1 LDDNLIKGFTHLLK
15 ERRVQLLRF
24 DQLGRRV
31 SGVLAA
37 ALLASA
43 CGVGGSNNAPTA
55 GGDVKLG
62 AIVGLSGIF
71 GAYGPFFQAGMQLAA
86 DKVNADG
93 GVVVGNKKLTLKMIF
108 KDDRSDAQVAIADA
122 IEIIRD
128 QHINVIFGPLAS
140 EAIAAT
146 PVLAQQKVINV
157 SLATEAPDLVG
168 PKYPLL
174 FAILPSTNYRIGAM
188 VAGIQH
194 FYPNTKHVAYVTS
207 NISDRI
213 SAPLATQLEVAGIH
227 IDNYTFPPG
236 TTDISTVATKVVAA
250 KPDLIVVGGNLTEE
264 QNVVNQLTG
273 AGLPKSVP
281 CVCYAAQLP
290 NSFGRPQMF
299 PSAYSPVDPGFQS
312 SPEIDAFKSAFL
324 KQLNAT
330 TAQPFQVG
338 LGLAYYS
345 AIQLVAKA
353 MQQANTTTDVNAI
366 SKAMTEVSLT
376 GFGAKFQWNAGHT
389 ITVPLAMTSVS
400 ASGVATVA
408 QIAP

>member
-1 LDDNLIKGFTHLLK
+1 MHVLSSHK
-15 ERRVQLLRF
+15 V
-24 DQLGRRV
+24 GRGI
-31 SGVLAA
+31 SG
-37 ALLASA
+37 LLAVTFLTVG
-43 CGVGGSNNAPTA
+43 CGVGGSNAPTQ
-55 GGDVKLG
+55 GGDVQFG

-71 GAYGPFFQAGMQLAA
+71 GAYGKYFQAGMQVAA

-93 GVVVGNKKLTLKMIF
+93 GIVVGNKRMTLKMLF
-108 KDDRSDAQVAIADA
+108 KDDRSDAQVAIADS

-146 PVLAQQKVINV
+146 PVLAQQKVINI

-168 PKYPLL
+168 AKYPLL
-174 FAILPSTNYRIGAM
+174 FAILPSTNYRIGAI

-213 SAPLATQLEVAGIH
+213 AVPLTTQLEVAGMDITT
-227 IDNYTFPPG
+227 YSFPPG

-250 KPDLIVVGGNLTEE
+250 HPDLIVVGGNLTEE
-264 QNVVNQLTG
+264 QNVVNQLTA
-273 AGLPKSVP
+273 AGLPKTVP

-299 PSAYSPVDPGFQS
+299 PSAYSPVDPGVQT
-312 SPEIDAFKSAFL
+312 SPEIDAFKAAFL
-324 KQLNAT
+324 KKLGEP
-330 TAQPFQVG
+330 TALSFQVG
-338 LGLAYYS
+338 LGLAYYF
-345 AIQLVAKA
+345 AVQLVAKA

-366 SKAMTEVSLT
+366 AKALTEVSVT
-376 GFGAKFQWNAGHT
+376 GFGAKFQWGSGHT
-389 ITVPLAMTSVS
+389 IQVPLAMTSVS
-400 ASGVATVA
+400 ATGTATVA

>member
-1 LDDNLIKGFTHLLK
+1 MVG
-15 ERRVQLLRF
+15 
-24 DQLGRRV
+24 
-31 SGVLAA
+31 
-37 ALLASA
+37 
-43 CGVGGSNNAPTA
+43 CGVGGSNAPTA
-55 GGDVKLG
+55 GGDVTFG

-71 GAYGPFFQAGMQLAA
+71 GAYGKYYHAGMQIAA

-93 GVVVGNKKLTLKMIF
+93 GIVVGNKRMTLKMLF
-108 KDDRSDAQVAIADA
+108 KDDRSDAQVAIADSV
-122 IEIIRD
+122 EIIRD

-140 EAIAAT
+140 ESIAAT

-168 PKYPLL
+168 SKYPLL

-213 SAPLATQLEVAGIH
+213 AAPLTTQLETAGI
-227 IDNYTFPPG
+227 DLTNYTFPPG
-236 TTDISTVATKVVAA
+236 TTDISTVATRVVAA
-250 KPDLIVVGGNLTEE
+250 KPDLIVVGGNLNEE

-273 AGLPKSVP
+273 AGLPKTVP

-299 PSAYSPVDPGFQS
+299 PSAYSPVDPGVQT
-312 SPEIDAFKSAFL
+312 SPEIEAFKAAFL
-324 KQLNAT
+324 KQLGEP
-330 TAQPFQVG
+330 TALSFQVG
-338 LGLAYYS
+338 LGLAYYF
-345 AIQLVAKA
+345 AVQLVAKA
-353 MQQANTTTDVNAI
+353 MTQANTTTDVNAI
-366 SKAMTEVSLT
+366 AKAMTEVSVT
-376 GFGAKFQWNAGHT
+376 QFGAKFQWGAGHT

-400 ASGVATVA
+400 ATGTATVA